1 MDSQPNGNDG
11 EHSAQ
16 RKGKCRAAPEEISE
30 TTPLLDAS
38 QPLIQDDDP
47 SASSFRRRRRLI
59 LLLATVFFTTLGLC
73 FVVVLI
79 LFLLTYSYSPKLSN
93 SVRDEVLNR
102 AVVIRGPDH
111 VDVLNA
117 TEGSIWVQIDMRVG
131 LDAGTAIDVVL
142 EADKGEK
149 VDSGST
155 AIRRTIARWLAGR
168 LRTVTV
174 SADEASLFS
183 NDRLIANMTM
193 PTVSVPLTLDAP
205 DDFSWLTN
213 LSFPVLVNVTDNASD
228 LEVIAQEAWRSG
240 VLLLSASVRHVHVY
254 GGVKGED
261 GWRRRLNLTQ
271 EIVAIPSRI
280 KVPEL
285 PGLPLPGK
293 GTPFPGLSDLV
304 TLESF
309 NISSTNHSVYIN
321 ATASLID
328 PLPTSLQMKIPSV
341 PFSVSLP
348 DANNTNETVTVTT
361 GQTKPFSL
369 THPNIT
375 LRLSGTVTP
384 LPRSSS
390 PLLSSFLSSYL
401 AGHDAPIVVG
411 TPLLPSLK
419 IPTFFPAPHPKPRIL
434 RDVHIKDMRI
444 SFHGESVLASGTINA
459 QVVLPSG
466 VNVLVD
472 ARKIWPD
479 VLVFD
484 GKVPSEEEFTPSRV
498 IVDNTQ
504 SYDED
509 ENDDDRA
516 TIPKDPLPSP
526 LPDRAFARIRPDDWL
541 PAKSFPIPDS
551 DNNAYDVTAQVV
563 DVPLEVLPG
572 RDNLLRSFISKV
584 LFSGRE
590 GALAGVKGTAAVGV
604 AVAGLPVVDDKDEEE
619 GGVHVFELTRLP
631 FSGTYNIDLAGKK
644 VELPVEATVSHEEV
658 LETGKAKAEVMRQL
672 IENVIIE
679 IPKL

>member
-1 MDSQPNGNDG
+1 MDSQLNGSDG

-30 TTPLLDAS
+30 ATPLLGAS

-59 LLLATVFFTTLGLC
+59 FLLTTVFFTTLGLC
-73 FVVVLI
+73 FLVVLI

-93 SVRDEVLNR
+93 SVRDEVLDR
-102 AVVIRGPDH
+102 AVVTRGPDR

-155 AIRRTIARWLAGR
+155 AIRRTITRWLAGR

-205 DDFSWLTN
+205 DDLSWLTN

-228 LEVIAQEAWRSG
+228 LELIAQEAWRSG

-271 EIVAIPSRI
+271 EIVTIPSRI

-293 GTPFPGLSDLV
+293 GTPFSGLSDLV

-309 NISSTNHSVYIN
+309 NISSTNRSVSIN
-321 ATASLID
+321 ATASVID
-328 PLPTSLQMKIPSV
+328 PLPISLHMRVPSV
-341 PFSVSLP
+341 PFSVSLS
-348 DANNTNETVTVTT
+348 DANNTNETATVTT
-361 GQTKPFSL
+361 GQTEPFSL

-375 LRLSGTVTP
+375 LRLSGIVPP

-401 AGHDAPIVVG
+401 AGHDVPIVVG

-419 IPTFFPAPHPKPRIL
+419 IPTFFPAPHPKPRII

-444 SFHGESVLASGTINA
+444 SLRGESVLASGTINA
-459 QVVLPSG
+459 QVELPSG
-466 VNVLVD
+466 VNVMVD

-479 VLVFD
+479 VLIFD
-484 GKVPSEEEFTPSRV
+484 GKVPSEEELTPSRAS
-498 IVDNTQ
+498 VDNTQ
-504 SYDED
+504 NYHDD
-509 ENDDDRA
+509 DDDNDDDDDGRA
-516 TIPKDPLPSP
+516 SIPKDPLPSP
-526 LPDRAFARIRPDDWL
+526 LPKRAFARIRPNDWL
-541 PAKSFPIPDS
+541 PAQCSLIPDS
-551 DNNAYDVTAQVV
+551 NNSAYDVTAQVV

-590 GALAGVKGTAAVGV
+590 GALAGVNGTAAVGV
-604 AVAGLPVVDDKDEEE
+604 AVAGLPVEDDKDEEE
-619 GGVHVFELTRLP
+619 EGKHVFELTGLP
-631 FSGTYNIDLAGKK
+631 LSGTVRVGRKSL
-644 VELPVEATVSHEEV
+644 
-658 LETGKAKAEVMRQL
+658 
-672 IENVIIE
+672 
-679 IPKL
+679 

>member
-1 MDSQPNGNDG
+1 MDSQTNGNDG

-16 RKGKCRAAPEEISE
+16 RKGKCRATPEEISE
-30 TTPLLDAS
+30 TTPLLSAP

-59 LLLATVFFTTLGLC
+59 LLLTTVFFTTLGLC
-73 FVVVLI
+73 FLVVLI
-79 LFLLTYSYSPKLSN
+79 LFLITYSYSPKLSN
-93 SVRDEVLNR
+93 SVRDEVLDR
-102 AVVIRGPDH
+102 AVVIRGPDR

-142 EADKGEK
+142 ESDKGEK

-155 AIRRTIARWLAGR
+155 AIRRTITRWLASR

-183 NDRLIANMTM
+183 NNRLIANMTM
-193 PTVSVPLTLDAP
+193 PTVSVPLTVDAP
-205 DDFSWLTN
+205 DDLSWLTN
-213 LSFPVLVNVTDNASD
+213 FSFPVLVNVTDNASD

-240 VLLLSASVRHVHVY
+240 VLVLSASVRHVHVY

-271 EIVAIPSRI
+271 EIVTIPSRI

-309 NISSTNHSVYIN
+309 NISSTNHSVSIN

-328 PLPTSLQMKIPSV
+328 PLPTSLHMRVPSV
-341 PFSVSLP
+341 PFSVSLSN
-348 DANNTNETVTVTT
+348 ANNSNETATVTT
-361 GQTKPFSL
+361 GQTEPFSL

-375 LRLSGTVTP
+375 LRLIGVVPP

-401 AGHDAPIVVG
+401 AGHDVPIVVG

-419 IPTFFPAPHPKPRIL
+419 IPTFFPAPHPKPRII

-444 SFHGESVLASGTINA
+444 SFRGESVLASGTINA
-459 QVVLPSG
+459 KVELPSG
-466 VNVLVD
+466 VNVMVD
-472 ARKIWPD
+472 VRKIWPD
-479 VLVFD
+479 VLIFD
-484 GKVPSEEEFTPSRV
+484 GKVPSEEEFTPSRA
-498 IVDNTQ
+498 IAGNTQ
-504 SYDED
+504 SYRV
-509 ENDDDRA
+509 DDDDDDDDDGA

-526 LPDRAFARIRPDDWL
+526 LPKRAFARIRSDDWL
-541 PAKSFPIPDS
+541 PAHSSPIPDS
-551 DNNAYDVTAQVV
+551 NNSAYDVTAQVV

-590 GALAGVKGTAAVGV
+590 GALAGVNGTAAVGV
-604 AVAGLPVVDDKDEEE
+604 AVTGLPVEDDKDKEEE
-619 GGVHVFELTRLP
+619 GRHVFELTGLP
-631 FSGTYNIDLAGKK
+631 LSGTVRVGRKSL
-644 VELPVEATVSHEEV
+644 
-658 LETGKAKAEVMRQL
+658 
-672 IENVIIE
+672 
-679 IPKL
+679 